1 MGQMHFPK
9 LTLRQAGERLKRI
22 VAGNPGTKD
31 HLRVAEACIT
41 ANTLDEALASVAAAT
56 EFQVDVDDAAGF
68 IRKAMNGDLPM
79 SDAEVEA
86 LLSIGRTWSLHLVAI
101 FRTEDGQ
108 DVEER
113 ERDVDVTDD
122 MNQYA
127 ADGFPEHEARE
138 FISERVGEK
147 TGWMTDARF
156 IEWRTV
162 SLEVTK

>member
-1 MGQMHFPK
+1 MGQTHFQK

-22 VAGNPGTKD
+22 VAGNPGPKD

-41 ANTLDEALASVAAAT
+41 ATTLDEALASVAAAT

-79 SDAEVEA
+79 SEAEVEA
-86 LLSIGRTWSLHLVAI
+86 LKGRTWSLHLLAI

-113 ERDVDVTDD
+113 KHDVDVTDD

-127 ADGFPEHEARE
+127 ADGVAEHEARE
-138 FISERVGEK
+138 LISERVGEK

-156 IEWRTV
+156 IEWRSVNFEMT
-162 SLEVTK
+162 ER